1 MIMIMTMNIINYLK
15 LEADQVVH
23 HEAEDEDDQLT
34 NSRYDMTLM
43 KRSRL
48 KVIHSCCGGRSLSFD
63 ILISKPSILLQ
74 FTGTDWHHTFQN
86 EENKKWPTP
95 PHVLE
100 AVDLC
105 ESIHSTT
112 QPLQR
117 CTIEQ
122 LGVALQY

>member
-1 MIMIMTMNIINYLK
+1 MIMIMPMNMINDLK
-15 LEADQVVH
+15 LEANQVMH
-23 HEAEDEDDQLT
+23 HEAEVLSEDEDGQLT
-34 NSRYDMTLM
+34 NSRNDMTSM
-43 KRSRL
+43 KRGRL

-74 FTGTDWHHTFQN
+74 FTGTDWHQTFQN
-86 EENKKWPTP
+86 EENKKWSTTP

-112 QPLQR
+112 YSTPA
-117 CTIEQ
+117 
-122 LGVALQY
+122 ALHN